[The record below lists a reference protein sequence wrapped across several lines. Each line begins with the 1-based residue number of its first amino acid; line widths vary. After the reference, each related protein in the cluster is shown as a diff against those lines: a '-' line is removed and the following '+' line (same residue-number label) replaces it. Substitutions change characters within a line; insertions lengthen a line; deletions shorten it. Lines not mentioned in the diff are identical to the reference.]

1 MRQVILDTETTG
13 LSPEEGHRVIE
24 IGCYELEQ
32 RRPTGQRFHEYLNP
46 GRPVDPEAMAVHG
59 LTDEFLSDKPRFS
72 DVAQAFVDFVGGA
85 ELIIHNASFD
95 VGFLDY
101 ELGRMGAAWG
111 CVTDH
116 CSVLDTLELARRRHP
131 GQRNSLDALCRRYGI
146 DNTRREL
153 HGALLDAELLAE
165 VYLAMTGGQ
174 AALHLGGA
182 ASGAVDAVVAPI
194 QRLSKDRPRL
204 ATPQPSETALAEHAA
219 WLDFLD
225 EKLKAPCVWRA
236 LSEEKG

>member
-13 LSPEEGHRVIE
+13 LVPEEGHRVIE
-24 IGCYELEQ
+24 IGCYALEQ
-32 RRPTGQRFHEYLNP
+32 RRPTGQRFHKYFNP

-72 DVAQAFVDFVGGA
+72 DIAQAFVDFVSGA
-85 ELIIHNASFD
+85 ELIIHNAPFD

-101 ELGRMGAAWG
+101 EFGRMGAAWG
-111 CVTDH
+111 RIADH
-116 CSVLDTLELARRRHP
+116 CTVLDTLELARRRHP

-174 AALHLGGA
+174 GALHLGGTGT
-182 ASGAVDAVVAPI
+182 GAVDAEVAPI
-194 QRLSKDRPRL
+194 RRLSKDRPAL
-204 ATPQPSETALAEHAA
+204 IMPQPSEAALAAHHA
-219 WLDFLD
+219 WLDRLD
-225 EKLKAPCVWRA
+225 EKLNAPCVWRA
-236 LSEEKG
+236 LSEDNA

>member
-46 GRPVDPEAMAVHG
+46 GRLVDPEAMAVHG

-174 AALHLGGA
+174 AALLLGGA

-194 QRLSKDRPRL
+194 QRFSEDRPRL

-225 EKLKAPCVWRA
+225 EKLNAPCVWRA